1 MSLYDPEVKID
12 LGALV
17 SMRSA
22 AEVLPIVRD
31 KRDELKKACAE
42 HLNTI
47 NGLKAKIA
55 KAEKDNEE
63 LKEKVEKLNAAT
75 TINELKPEA
84 KPHKLSPLLK
94 QRVANA
100 ADVLRCMTP
109 VVMSGN
115 GEAPA
120 VEGDRFN
127 SVLKTLHELYNAI
140 VDELPEVM
148 K

>member
-1 MSLYDPEVKID
+1 MSIYDEIKATVSVGD
-12 LGALV
+12 LAVLNI
-17 SMRSA
+17 A
-22 AEVLPIVRD
+22 AKCFECSD
-31 KRDELKKACAE
+31 NKRE
-42 HLNTI
+42 
-47 NGLKAKIA
+47 
-55 KAEKDNEE
+55 KAEKRNAELIRICEE
-63 LKEKVEKLNAAT
+63 QAAEIQQLRT
-75 TINELKPEA
+75 RLSEVREQKPRE
-84 KPHKLSPLLK
+84 LSPLLK